1 MKTYAELGKLVKQ
14 VRIKAELN
22 QQDLAK
28 RLGVSYATVSNAE
41 AGIRRLTLEQAFR
54 LEKKLA
60 VEDGR
65 ISNWIIRDDYYQATG
80 TRNWL
85 GFGFGSGTS
94 SLNTG
99 VDGKPNQVA
108 GVELE
113 GKIDGKVIRVPVK
126 LPKNLYLKLEFE

>member
-1 MKTYAELGKLVKQ
+1 MKTYAELGKLIKQ

-54 LEKKLA
+54 LEKELA

-65 ISNWIIRDDYYQATG
+65 ISNWIIRDDYYRATG
-80 TRNWL
+80 SRVWV
-85 GFGFGSGTS
+85 GSGTS

-113 GKIDGKVIRVPVK
+113 GKIDGEVIRVPVK